1 VFDIVGKRRWYFA
14 LSLLITIPGLIF
26 IILTPFSGG
35 SAGLKFS
42 NDYTGGTI
50 WEIHFKD
57 GTPSTAAVRAV
68 LASQGL
74 ADSTVAI
81 TQGPLGSYVRMRMAP
96 IGLATPEPSPTAIPT
111 LNTSPTPSP
120 SASATA
126 VASPSPSPATSPSPA
141 PTASGSAGP
150 TVSPTPTAS
159 PTPSPSPSPT
169 PSPTPTASPTPS
181 PTPVPTGYQ
190 PPTSGKLGA
199 LAAALQAKFGPIDGE
214 LQQSSVGPIVSQ
226 DLATDTILLIIFG
239 SIGILAW
246 ITVRFRDFRMGVCAL
261 AALLHD
267 VVVVVGTFAIL
278 GTFLGIEIDALF
290 VTALLTVIGFSV
302 HDTIVVFD
310 RIRENRIRH
319 AGEPFTAIVNH
330 SLLQTLGR
338 SLNTSLTV
346 IITLTALLLFGGE
359 PIRVFVLAL
368 LLGITSGTYSSI
380 FNASQLLVVWHEYD
394 DRKRQQEFLA
404 ARAR

>member
-1 VFDIVGKRRWYFA
+1 MFDIVGRRRWYFA
-14 LSLLITIPGLIF
+14 LSLLVTIPGLIF
-26 IILTPFSGG
+26 ILLTPLTGG
-35 SAGLKFS
+35 RDGLKFS

-50 WEIHFKD
+50 WEVHFKE
-57 GTPSTAAVRAV
+57 GTPSTAQVRDV
-68 LASQGL
+68 LAGQGL

-81 TQGPLGSYVRMRMAP
+81 TQGPLGSYVRMRMEP
-96 IGLATPEPSPTAIPT
+96 IGLAAPAPSSTPVPT
-111 LNTSPTPSP
+111 LAPSTSPSP
-120 SASATA
+120 SASGS
-126 VASPSPSPATSPSPA
+126 ASPSSSAASSPSSSPAASASPGA
-141 PTASGSAGP
+141 
-150 TVSPTPTAS
+150 SPTPTAS
-159 PTPSPSPSPT
+159 PTPSPSPS
-169 PSPTPTASPTPS
+169 ASPSPS

-190 PPTSGKLGA
+190 PPTEGKLGA
-199 LAAALQAKFGPIDGE
+199 LAAALQARFGPIDGE

-226 DLATDTILLIIFG
+226 DLATDTILLIVFG

-246 ITVRFRDFRMGVCAL
+246 ITVRFRDVRMGACAL

-267 VVVVVGTFAIL
+267 VIVVVGTFAIL
-278 GTFLGIEIDALF
+278 GTFLGVEIDALF

-310 RIRENRIRH
+310 RIRENKVRH
-319 AGEPFTAIVNH
+319 AGEPFPAIVNH

-368 LLGITSGTYSSI
+368 LVGIISGTYSSI
-380 FNASQLLVVWHEYD
+380 FNASQLLVAWHGYD
-394 DRKRQQEFLA
+394 ERKRHQEFAA